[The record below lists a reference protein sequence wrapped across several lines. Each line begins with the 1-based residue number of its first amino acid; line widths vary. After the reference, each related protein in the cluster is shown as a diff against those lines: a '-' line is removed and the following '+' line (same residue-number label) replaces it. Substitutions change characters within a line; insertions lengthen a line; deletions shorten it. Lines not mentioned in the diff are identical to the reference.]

1 MAQHKEREAEDRRTC
16 TEVSPIRARGLTQGR
31 VPPAPYLDTATGP
44 LSNNVSLYATTVPL
58 TEGKQV
64 AFVGL
69 PNIERM
75 HIFAAAI
82 S

>member
-1 MAQHKEREAEDRRTC
+1 M
-16 TEVSPIRARGLTQGR
+16 
-31 VPPAPYLDTATGP
+31 PPAPYLDTATGP